1 MSDPEPIHLREEI
14 PVVPRITAPPPPRAI
29 GSPLSTG
36 SSGRPQP
43 LPVQGSGNRFAP
55 APARALPGSPA
66 PSPDENSGLQRAMNV
81 VRNVM
86 PIVQRILPLLDGN
99 IATAVANFI
108 TPHVHSH
115 PQPAAP
121 PKVDLA
127 PIQSSLAELQSQH
140 RDLHEQV
147 IEQNASLK
155 RVEDRLEMVREATD
169 RNTLEQQE
177 LLEDLRAFSGKVKVV
192 AAVGLSLLAVGFLLE
207 LAMFF
212 HLKSVLP

>member
-1 MSDPEPIHLREEI
+1 MSEPEPIKFRDQIPEI
-14 PVVPRITAPPPPRAI
+14 PRIIAQPARAV
-29 GSPLSTG
+29 GSPLSIG
-36 SSGRPQP
+36 ASSRQSQPPQ
-43 LPVQGSGNRFAP
+43 QGIANRLTSTP
-55 APARALPGSPA
+55 APGRALPSPT
-66 PSPDENSGLQRAMNV
+66 SSDDSSGMQRAVNAF
-81 VRNVM
+81 RAFM

-99 IATAVANFI
+99 IGTAVANLI
-108 TPHVHSH
+108 APRPH
-115 PQPAAP
+115 PQPAPP

-127 PIQSSLAELQSQH
+127 PLSSGLAELQTQH
-140 RDLHEQV
+140 RDLRDQV